1 MPAVTHRGR
10 YKANPA
16 NPVDPVVDPE
26 FERVYNA
33 ADDDADPLGVLDG
46 LAGAAG
52 SGGGAARRLD
62 AAELDD
68 SMARECRA
76 TGVSL
81 VAGQRINVRQ
91 LLGGFVPAQNDVAAD
106 VARIEMVA
114 PMVRPYGCGPVAPH
128 DWVVLRTY
136 NRITEMREGVRM
148 DDNGVVLCDRDVKR
162 FYQTAKAAIDP
173 SMTIKHR
180 MTAIELAFRPMLDK
194 NWHRYLFPFGTFCY
208 VAPSSGAGKTET
220 DYRDTLRQGLDPRQY
235 INPYSVA
242 LADVL
247 YLCNTS
253 GYLERFVYVIGVLLW
268 AKRNG
273 FNLLHHRR
281 YRGRDVRRMSRLD
294 TFLTL
299 EKHLHVFGSIWLHV
313 HVMQSN
319 KQQVGGNWSEMMLS
333 LETLGRELMAEFNV
347 DRELV
352 EARVKDM
359 TLRTMPGSL
368 QPLTNFFRS
377 ANRVADA
384 K

>member
-1 MPAVTHRGR
+1 MPPITHQARFR
-10 YKANPA
+10 RT
-16 NPVDPVVDPE
+16 NPVDTD
-26 FERVYNA
+26 FERLYNGL
-33 ADDDADPLGVLDG
+33 DDDPDGLLDG
-46 LAGAAG
+46 LGDVDRMGLPGVGGG
-52 SGGGAARRLD
+52 SGARRLD
-62 AAELDD
+62 AAELDE

-81 VAGQRINVRQ
+81 VAGQRIDVRH
-91 LLGGFVPAQNDVAAD
+91 LLGSFVPAQNVVEDVQS
-106 VARIEMVA
+106 IEMVA

-136 NRITEMREGVRM
+136 NRIAEMREGVRM
-148 DDNGVVLCDRDVKR
+148 DDNGVTLSDRDFKR
-162 FYQTAKAAIDP
+162 FYQTARAAIEP
-173 SMTIKHR
+173 SMTIKGR

-194 NWHRYLFPFGTFCY
+194 CWHRYMFPFGTFAY
-208 VAPSSGAGKTET
+208 VAPSAGAGKSET

-247 YLCNTS
+247 YLCNTA
-253 GYLERFVYVIGVLLW
+253 GYLERFVYTIGILLW
-268 AKRNG
+268 AKRES

-294 TFLTL
+294 MFLTL
-299 EKHLHVFGSIWLHV
+299 EKHLHVFGSIWLHL

-319 KQQVGGNWSEMMLS
+319 KQQVGGNWNEMMLS

-359 TLRTMPGSL
+359 TLRTLPGSL
-368 QPLTNFFRS
+368 DGLTRFFRG